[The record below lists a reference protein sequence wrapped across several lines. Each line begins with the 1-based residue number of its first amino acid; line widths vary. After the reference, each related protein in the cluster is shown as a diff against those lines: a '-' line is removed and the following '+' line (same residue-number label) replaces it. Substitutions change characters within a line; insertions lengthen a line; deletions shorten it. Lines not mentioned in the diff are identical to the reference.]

1 MRDPFRSP
9 APLTS
14 ELPSPADPLGPSGPP
29 SRRRFL
35 KLTAVGAG
43 AAGIAGAAGLAGA
56 TSAEAVTSGLSSLTH
71 PGVLHSLADL
81 NRMRTKVAAGAQPW
95 LAGYNVFAADF
106 FSSSSYVVAGGRA
119 TVTRGT
125 SPEDG
130 NIDLW
135 YDCNAAYQNA
145 VMWYITQDTAHAYK
159 ALEIIKSWT
168 NALQT
173 INGADAELA
182 AGIYGA
188 KLAAAVEIMHYT
200 GPAGSWSLSELDATV
215 AMFQNVFVP
224 LINIYGDGGYG
235 LMGLKG
241 MLQIAVACNNLTL
254 FNDAYNAFYT
264 NSCCALTKLIQSGTG
279 QCCESGRDQ
288 GHTQLIL
295 GSLAEICQTGWI
307 QGLDMFG
314 ASSSLLLSGFEYT
327 AKYNLGNTVPYD
339 ATFGRCNWHWSSI
352 STDGRGAFK
361 PIYEMAYAHYVKRA
375 GKSAPYTSQVA
386 SNLRPEGAPTQCDQV
401 GFGTLLFFL

>member
-1 MRDPFRSP
+1 MNNPHLP
-9 APLTS
+9 PPPLTS
-14 ELPSPADPLGPSGPP
+14 ELLSPADPYGPGAPP
-29 SRRRFL
+29 SRRRLL
-35 KLTAVGAG
+35 KLTAIGAG
-43 AAGIAGAAGLAGA
+43 VAGIAGAGLARA
-56 TSAEAVTSGLSSLTH
+56 TSAAAVTSGLASLTH
-71 PGVLHSLADL
+71 PGVLHSLTDL

-95 LAGYNVFAADF
+95 LNGYNVFAADF

-130 NIDLW
+130 NMDLW

-145 VMWYITQDTAHAYK
+145 VMWYITGDTAHAYK

-168 NALQT
+168 NTLQT

-200 GPAGSWSLSELDATV
+200 GPAGSWSLSELAATV
-215 AMFQNVFVP
+215 TMFQNIFVP
-224 LINIYGDGGYG
+224 LIDVYGDGGYG

-241 MLQIAVACNNLTL
+241 MMQIAVACNNLTL
-254 FNDAYNAFYT
+254 FNDAYNAFAT
-264 NSCCALTKLIQSGTG
+264 NSCCGLTRLIQSGTG

-288 GHTQLIL
+288 AHTQLIL

-314 ASSSLLLSGFEYT
+314 ASNSLLLSGFEYT
-327 AKYNLGNTVPYD
+327 AKYNLGNTVAYD
-339 ATFGRCNWHWSSI
+339 ATFGRCNGHWSTI
-352 STDGRGAFK
+352 STDGRGTFQ
-361 PIYEMAYAHYVKRA
+361 PVYEMAYNHYVKRV
-375 GKSAPYTSQVA
+375 GKSAPYTAQVA
-386 SNLRPEGAPTQCDQV
+386 SNLRPEGAPFQCDHP
-401 GFGTLLFFL
+401 GFGTLLFSL

>member
-1 MRDPFRSP
+1 MNEPHRP
-9 APLTS
+9 PLTS
-14 ELPSPADPLGPSGPP
+14 ELASSAAPSDSTSTAP

-43 AAGIAGAAGLAGA
+43 AAGLTGAGIAGATGA
-56 TSAEAVTSGLSSLTH
+56 AAVTSGLTTLTH

-81 NRMRTKVAAGAQPW
+81 DRMRSKVAAGAQPW
-95 LAGYNVFAADF
+95 LAGHNAFAADF

-125 SPEDG
+125 TPENG
-130 NIDLW
+130 NTELW

-145 VMWYITQDTAHAYK
+145 VMWYITGDTAHAYK

-168 NALQT
+168 NALRT

-200 GPAGSWSLSELDATV
+200 GPSGSWSLSELAATV
-215 AMFQNVFVP
+215 AMFENIFVP
-224 LINIYGDGGYG
+224 LITVYGDGGYG
-235 LMGLKG
+235 LMGIKG
-241 MLQIAVACNNLTL
+241 VLQIAVACNNLSL

-264 NSCCALTKLIQSGTG
+264 NSCCALTKLIRSGTG

-288 GHTQLIL
+288 AHTQLIL

-307 QGLDMFG
+307 QGLDMYG
-314 ASSSLLLSGFEYT
+314 ASNSLLLSGFEYT

-339 ATFGRCNWHWSSI
+339 ATFGRCNWHWSAL
-352 STDGRGAFK
+352 STDGRGTLR
-361 PIYEMAYAHYVKRA
+361 PVYEMAYNHYVKRA
-375 GKSAPYTSQVA
+375 GKSAPYTTQAA
-386 SNLRPEGAPTQCDQV
+386 SRLRPEGAPFQCDHP
-401 GFGTLLFFL
+401 GFGTLLFSL

>member
-1 MRDPFRSP
+1 MNEPPRFPP
-9 APLTS
+9 PLTS
-14 ELPSPADPLGPSGPP
+14 ELPAPADPYGPSAPP
-29 SRRRFL
+29 SRRRLL
-35 KLTAVGAG
+35 KLTAIGAG

-56 TSAEAVTSGLSSLTH
+56 TSAAAVTSGLTSLTH
-71 PGVLHSLADL
+71 PGVLHSLTDL
-81 NRMRTKVAAGAQPW
+81 NRMRTKVAAGASPW
-95 LAGYNVFAADF
+95 IEGYNVFAADF

-130 NIDLW
+130 NTDLW

-145 VMWYITQDTAHAYK
+145 VMWYITGDTAHAYK

-168 NALQT
+168 DALET

-200 GPAGSWSLSELDATV
+200 GPSGSWSVSELAATV
-215 AMFQNVFVP
+215 AMFQNIFVP

-264 NSCCALTKLIQSGTG
+264 NSCCGLTKLVQSGTG

-288 GHTQLIL
+288 AHTQLIL

-307 QGLDMFG
+307 QGLDMYG
-314 ASSSLLLSGFEYT
+314 ASTSLLLSGFEYT
-327 AKYNLGNTVPYD
+327 AKYNLGNKVPYD
-339 ATFGRCNWHWSSI
+339 ATFGRCNWHWSAL
-352 STDGRGAFK
+352 STTGRGTFR
-361 PIYEMAYAHYVKRA
+361 PIYEMAYNHYVKRA
-375 GKSAPYTSQVA
+375 GKSAPYTAQVA
-386 SNLRPEGAPTQCDQV
+386 ANLRPEGAPFQCDHP
-401 GFGTLLFFL
+401 GFGTLLFSL

>member
-1 MRDPFRSP
+1 MNEPQP
-9 APLTS
+9 V
-14 ELPSPADPLGPSGPP
+14 PP
-29 SRRRFL
+29 HRRRFL

-43 AAGIAGAAGLAGA
+43 AAGLAGAAALAGA
-56 TSAEAVTSGLSSLTH
+56 GQAAAVTSGLTALTH
-71 PGVLHSLADL
+71 PGVLHSRTDL
-81 NRMRTKVAAGAQPW
+81 DRMRSKVAAGTSPW
-95 LAGYNVFAADF
+95 IDGYNVFAADF
-106 FSSSSYVVAGGRA
+106 FSKSTYTVAGGRA

-145 VMWYITQDTAHAYK
+145 LMWYITQDTAHAYK

-168 NALQT
+168 NALEE
-173 INGADAELA
+173 INGKDAELA

-200 GPAGSWSLSELDATV
+200 GPSGSWSQSELAATV
-215 AMFQNVFVP
+215 AMFENVFVP

-264 NSCCALTKLIQSGTG
+264 NSCCGLTKLIQSGTG

-288 GHTQLIL
+288 AHTQLIL

-307 QGLDMFG
+307 QGLDLYG
-314 ASSSLLLSGFEYT
+314 ASGSLLLSGYEYT

-339 ATFGRCNWHWSSI
+339 AAFGRCNWHWSAVS
-352 STDGRGAFK
+352 SDGRGTFR
-361 PIYEMAYAHYVKRA
+361 PIYEIAYNHYVKRA
-375 GKSAPYTSQVA
+375 AKAAPYTAQVA
-386 SNLRPEGAPTQCDQV
+386 GRLRPEGAAVQCDHP
-401 GFGTLLFFL
+401 GFGTLLFSL